1 VSNRP
6 YVQLGS
12 CVMLLCG
19 FLAPYSRAA
28 DSAVAGGNSG
38 YAAGLDQPRQAS
50 AESDYRQT
58 GPARQADLFK
68 SREWPNAKAGTKG
81 PATFATRPMTVTHL
95 GAQTLRGTAARPIA
109 IHPYP
114 QSRST
119 RSESGTSVLARRSN
133 FPDSTSSVAAIA
145 GRTAGAYA
153 VAGNTR
159 APLRSLAANGLGG
172 GRRIA
177 LYKPGSGSARTGM
190 PLNGGIAGNTVHR
203 KY

>member
-1 VSNRP
+1 MSSRP

-12 CVMLLCG
+12 CLVLLCG
-19 FLAPYSRAA
+19 FLAPCSQAA

-50 AESDYRQT
+50 AESDYRQS

-68 SREWPNAKAGTKG
+68 SREWPNAKAGTNG
-81 PATFATRPMTVTHL
+81 PATFATRPMAVTHR

-119 RSESGTSVLARRSN
+119 RSESGTRVLAGRSK
-133 FPDSTSSVAAIA
+133 FPDPTRSAAAIA
-145 GRTAGAYA
+145 GRTAGVNA
-153 VAGNTR
+153 VAGNAR
-159 APLRSLAANGLGG
+159 APLRSFAANGLGG

-177 LYKPGSGSARTGM
+177 LYKPGNAAAGAGM
-190 PLNGGIAGNTVHR
+190 PSNGGIAGNMVHR